1 MLRRS
6 EYKRMATISGS
17 YKGWILIF
25 DFSHSLLRELGGKK
39 IQHNFGRKKDLSTE
53 SGNFREVERWGHNLP
68 MKWFLHKRSTELIKL
83 HTLLQRGHFQMSLW
97 TYILFHGILRKT
109 YHSTV
114 ADYCGKFKERN
125 LSTEKNLFHKAM
137 KF

>member
-1 MLRRS
+1 
-6 EYKRMATISGS
+6 MATISGS
-17 YKGWILIF
+17 CKGWVLIV
-25 DFSHSLLRELGGKK
+25 DFYHSLLRELGGRK
-39 IQHNFGRKKDLSTE
+39 IQHDFGRKKDIITE

-83 HTLLQRGHFQMSLW
+83 HTLLPRGHFQMSLW
-97 TYILFHGILRKT
+97 TYILFHGIFRKT